1 MQIDSSN
8 LASLLNAFPL
18 PTLLLRD
25 GLVICSNTAALR
37 LLPEVTTG
45 SPCPP
50 AFLYLLGSEGGD
62 RISVSSLGGQ
72 DYIVSASETDMGLML
87 VLRPSGGNIPYD
99 GYANLLSEQVRRQLS
114 TLLAATQ
121 SMARASRD
129 NSSEQ
134 SEKLQALMEITE
146 ALSHASQSKPSEQ
159 SGKLMALLG
168 ATRAFTEASSQD
180 NTSEQDGKLFA
191 LLSQSTH
198 RLLRVLGSDDLT
210 RRLAASDNPCKTT
223 PMDLTFFC
231 RELCDQ
237 VETLSKEAGLSF
249 QPEIDCLPLFMIGD
263 PELLRQMLLS
273 LISNAMKATPP
284 NGRFGLRLISQKG
297 KAIFTVWDEGS
308 GMNSESLSTLFQVG
322 VLPPHP
328 LRGLGVGLSNAQRI
342 ASLHGGVLMVE
353 SREGSGVRVTISLP
367 LCPISSLPLRTPK
380 TSLAPASNY
389 SPVWVELS
397 DTLPW
402 QAFLSQFMDE

>member
-1 MQIDSSN
+1 MQIDSTS
-8 LASLLNAFPL
+8 LTSLLNAFPL
-18 PTLLLRD
+18 PTLMLRD
-25 GLVICSNTAALR
+25 GLVICSNTSALR
-37 LLPEVTTG
+37 LLPEVTAG

-72 DYIVSASETDMGLML
+72 DYIVSASETALGIML
-87 VLRPSGGNIPYD
+87 VLRPSGGNVPYD

-114 TLLAATQ
+114 TLLATTQ
-121 SMARASRD
+121 SMTRVSRD
-129 NSSEQ
+129 TSSEQ
-134 SEKLQALMEITE
+134 GEKLQTLMEVTE
-146 ALSHASQSKPSEQ
+146 ALTHASQNNNPTEQ

-168 ATRAFTEASSQD
+168 ATEAFTQVSQD
-180 NTSEQDGKLFA
+180 NTSEQDRKLFA

-210 RRLAASDNPCKTT
+210 RRLSVSENPCKTT

-249 QPEIDCLPLFMIGD
+249 HPEINCPPLFLIGD

-273 LISNAMKATPP
+273 LISNAMKASPP
-284 NGRFGLRLISQKG
+284 NGRFGLRLLNQKS

-308 GMNSESLSTLFQVG
+308 GMSSEALSTLFQVG

-342 ASLHGGVLMVE
+342 AALHGGVLMVE
-353 SREGSGVRVTISLP
+353 SREGSGVRVTVSLP
-367 LCPISSLPLRTPK
+367 LSPISSLPLRTPK
-380 TSLAPASNY
+380 TSLSPASDY
-389 SPVWVELS
+389 SPIWVELS

-402 QAFLSQFMDE
+402 QAFLSQIMDE